1 MPISPSIKAGL
12 SNATTNSRF
21 STLAS
26 RSQSPTATVALSH
39 EDPNQV
45 IDYSKKNGSI
55 TSLSF
60 PVDWPVHH
68 FTLIEND
75 WEPVSSKIIANKFFR
90 LPLPQG
96 MTDEYS
102 VQYDQNFAYTD
113 FLKGIASI
121 APTSSTAG
129 IFSAVRIAARG
140 IGAATGVSLNTF
152 KSVTLSAPNFREFTF
167 SWKLSPKN
175 FAESQIIQKMVFA
188 FKRGMSPDR
197 QIGFVFR
204 FPQIYS
210 MYFTPNSSFLYK
222 FKPAVLKQISVNY
235 AGGNPYASFYKPQGG
250 NPANTPP
257 ESVIISMQFLELE
270 YWIKEDFKPN
280 GDTPDFAIPT
290 NDPLDNWNFYN
301 KHQSL
306 SNLNKNNSFSNLVNQ
321 AIVR

>member
-75 WEPVSSKIIANKFFR
+75 WQSFSNSLTATKFFR

-96 MTDEYS
+96 MTDDYS
-102 VQYDQNFAYTD
+102 VQYDQNFAYLD
-113 FLKGIASI
+113 ILKSVFPVDIQTISQ
-121 APTSSTAG
+121 
-129 IFSAVRIAARG
+129 
-140 IGAATGVSLNTF
+140 AATASGGIMLNTF
-152 KSVTLSAPNFREFTF
+152 KSVTMSAPNFREFTF

-175 FAESQIIQKMVFA
+175 FAESQIIQKMIFA
-188 FKRGMSPDR
+188 FKRGMTPDR
-197 QIGFVFR
+197 QKNGFVFK

-235 AGGNPYASFYKPQGG
+235 AGGNPYASFYKQQGG

-257 ESVIISMQFLELE
+257 ESVLISMQFLELE
-270 YWIKEDFKPN
+270 YWIKEDFKPK

-301 KHQSL
+301 RPPTSSQQK
-306 SNLNKNNSFSNLVNQ
+306 VN
-321 AIVR
+321 AATAALRSVLPSSYLIR